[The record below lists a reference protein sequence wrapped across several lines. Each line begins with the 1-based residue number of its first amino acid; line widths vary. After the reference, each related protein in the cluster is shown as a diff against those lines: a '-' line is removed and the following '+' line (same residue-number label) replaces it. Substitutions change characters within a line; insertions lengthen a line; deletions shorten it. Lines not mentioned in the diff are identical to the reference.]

1 MGAKSYHWNGSTG
14 TRLKKFYHW
23 NGSTGTRLKKLYHWN
38 GSTGT
43 RVYAD
48 EETVFTNLSLETAV
62 STGEGGRQT
71 KESGTYTASG
81 YDTLTITGSTTRT
94 IVGQGE
100 YNCAS
105 VVTLYRST
113 NGSTWD
119 GGVQLVSKSYN
130 GTESS
135 NISTSVNISGYSY
148 FKIFIAN
155 ENSTHPNHSNGKTSV
170 TLTAVASVS

>member
-1 MGAKSYHWNGSTG
+1 M
-14 TRLKKFYHW
+14 
-23 NGSTGTRLKKLYHWN
+23 KKLYHWN

-71 KESGTYTASG
+71 KESGTYTAVG
-81 YDTLTITGSTTRT
+81 FDTLKITGSTTRT

-105 VVTLYRST
+105 VVTLYRSA